1 MTQEPD
7 APDGAASPLTAPV
20 QTASETQGHSDVVDA
35 DDIEFLRHVEELLR
49 QHKQHT
55 YELMRVGPGQ
65 HVLDLGC
72 GPGTD
77 TIPMA
82 RLVGPS
88 GLVVGVDHDPN
99 MLAEA
104 ERRAHEAEVIGWVQH
119 RLADATEL
127 PLGPDT
133 FDASRSERL
142 LQHLTDPAAA
152 LAEMARV
159 TKPGGWVVVLDADW
173 GSLSID
179 TPEPDIER
187 RLVCFHVDP
196 GHRSGRVGRQLY
208 RLFKRQRL
216 EEVSVEGF
224 VVISHSY
231 ALFRD
236 ILMGENGERAA
247 LEAGVVTEDELQRW
261 RAALAQADADG
272 TFFASM
278 LGFIAA
284 GRKP

>member
-1 MTQEPD
+1 MSQEHH
-7 APDGAASPLTAPV
+7 APDGTTSPGTVPV
-20 QTASETQGHSDVVDA
+20 QTAPENQGDD
-35 DDIEFLRHVEELLR
+35 DDIPFLRRVEELVR

-55 YELMRVGPGQ
+55 YELMRVEPGQ
-65 HVLDLGC
+65 YVLDLGC

-77 TIPMA
+77 TIPLA
-82 RLVGPS
+82 RIVGP
-88 GLVVGVDHDPN
+88 GGRVVGVDFDPE

-104 ERRAHEAEVIGWVQH
+104 ARRAHEAGVAGWVQH
-119 RLADATEL
+119 LQAEATAL

-133 FDASRSERL
+133 CDASRSERL
-142 LQHLTDPAAA
+142 FQHLVDPAAA

-179 TPEPDIER
+179 TPETDIER
-187 RLVCFHVDP
+187 RLVRRSAEA
-196 GHRSGRVGRQLY
+196 GHRSGRVGRELY
-208 RLFKRQRL
+208 RLFKRQGL
-216 EEVSVEGF
+216 EAVSVEGF
-224 VVISHSY
+224 VVILQSE
-231 ALFRD
+231 ARFRD
-236 ILMGENGERAA
+236 ILLAYNNEQAA

-261 RAALAQADADG
+261 RAALAQADAEG

-284 GRKP
+284 GRTP